1 MGIDTSSFDE
11 GYTDIESLKLIR
23 ISLLQELKILKYI
36 TPFHNYYQIMVI
48 QSALLKELRVS
59 RLCNIEYSQE
69 EMVGLVLALE
79 KDVDLSDVELEQNNY
94 GFLIENKI
102 EKRRQMEYKR
112 MQELGLLESE
122 TINKTVKL

>member
-1 MGIDTSSFDE
+1 MGLDTSPFDE

-36 TPFHNYYQIMVI
+36 TPFHNSYQIKVI

>member
-36 TPFHNYYQIMVI
+36 TPFHNYYQIKVI

-59 RLCNIEYSQE
+59 RLCDIEYSPE
-69 EMVGLVLALE
+69 EMVGIVLALE
-79 KDVDLSDVELEQNNY
+79 KDVDLYDVELEQNNN
-94 GFLIENKI
+94 GFLIE
-102 EKRRQMEYKR
+102 ERVDERRQIEYER
-112 MQELGLLESE
+112 MKELGLIESKINQK
-122 TINKTVKL
+122 TIKL